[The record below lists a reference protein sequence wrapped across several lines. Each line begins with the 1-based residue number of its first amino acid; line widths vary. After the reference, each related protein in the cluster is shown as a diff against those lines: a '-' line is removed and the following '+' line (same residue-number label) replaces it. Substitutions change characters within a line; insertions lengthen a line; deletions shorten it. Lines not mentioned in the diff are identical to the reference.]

1 MPSFQHEVLLELFR
15 NRPALVPELL
25 RDALHISLPKHT
37 TVRVESAD
45 LSDIRP
51 TEYRADLVILLLLC
65 DSPVLGIVLEM
76 QLSPDKDKRYA
87 WPAYAV
93 NLRARVRCPVCLFV
107 VTPEE
112 SVARWAGKTID
123 LGAGNFFTPS
133 VLGPSS
139 IPEVSGKEGALK
151 DPELAVLSAMAHA
164 KNPDTMKSARI
175 ASLAQMACVEL
186 DTERSML
193 YCDLILSY
201 LPEAARE
208 ALQTMDASKYEYQ
221 SEFARRYYGKG
232 KVEGREE
239 GRKEGHRE
247 GRLEG
252 LMEGH
257 AEGHEEGLAEGH
269 TEGRVEL
276 VLKLL
281 ATKYGFVPA
290 TMAARVRQ
298 ARGAVVDEIAERVLT
313 ADTLR
318 EALGL
323 TYAQS

>member
-1 MPSFQHEVLLELFR
+1 MPSFQHEALLRLFR

-25 RDALHISLPKHT
+25 RDALHISLPKYT

-45 LSDIRP
+45 LSDIQP
-51 TEYRADLVILLLLC
+51 TEYRADLVIVLLR

-76 QLSPDKDKRYA
+76 QLSPHEDKRYV

-93 NLRARVRCPVCLFV
+93 NLRARIRCPVCLFV
-107 VTPEE
+107 VTPED

-139 IPEVSGKEGALK
+139 IPEISDKERALK

-239 GRKEGHRE
+239 GRE
-247 GRLEG
+247 
-252 LMEGH
+252 
-257 AEGHEEGLAEGH
+257 
-269 TEGRVEL
+269 EGRVQTL
-276 VLKLL
+276 ASGILTVLDGRGITVDADSRMRIESCRDADDLETWLGRSGIVAKASDL
-281 ATKYGFVPA
+281 FV
-290 TMAARVRQ
+290 
-298 ARGAVVDEIAERVLT
+298 
-313 ADTLR
+313 
-318 EALGL
+318 
-323 TYAQS
+323 